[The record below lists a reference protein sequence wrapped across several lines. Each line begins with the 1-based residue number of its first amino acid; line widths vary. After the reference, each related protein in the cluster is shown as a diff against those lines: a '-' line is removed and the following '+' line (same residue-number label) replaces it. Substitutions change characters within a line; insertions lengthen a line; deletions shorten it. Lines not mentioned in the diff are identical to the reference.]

1 MRIRRLLT
9 AVVATAAFT
18 GLGLTGVAT
27 ATNGDGASLTP
38 GECTAAGGTIDW
50 STSPLPTCRG
60 GSLDGREID

>member
-18 GLGLTGVAT
+18 GLGLAGTAT
-27 ATNGDGASLTP
+27 ATNGDILTP
-38 GECTAAGGTIDW
+38 GECTAAGGTVDW
-50 STSPLPTCRG
+50 ENSPLPTCRG